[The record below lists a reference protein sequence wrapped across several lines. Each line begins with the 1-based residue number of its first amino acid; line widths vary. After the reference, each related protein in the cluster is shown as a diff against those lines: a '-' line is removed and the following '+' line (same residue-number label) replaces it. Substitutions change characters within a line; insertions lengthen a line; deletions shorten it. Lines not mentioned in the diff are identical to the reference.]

1 VVLETGNAVTMPWLN
16 DVKAV
21 VEAWYPGQEG
31 GAAIADILT
40 GAVNPS
46 GRLPISFPVDSQQN
60 PRPAISGLGAAEG
73 TAVTVSYPEGSNVG
87 YRWFATQGVKPLFPF
102 GFGLSYTHFTASGLK
117 LTQAP
122 APAATLVVTNAGAT
136 AGATAAQIYLL
147 SAAGVPLKRLA
158 GFAKVALSAGESRE
172 ISIAIDPRLL
182 ARWDTPGHQW
192 RIDAGK
198 YVFAIGDSADS
209 LGDTA
214 EISVRSQKL
223 KP

>member
-1 VVLETGNAVTMPWLN
+1 MPWLN

-46 GRLPISFPVDSQQN
+46 GRLPITFPVDLRQN
-60 PRPAISGLGAAEG
+60 PRPAIGGLGAAER
-73 TAVTVSYPEGSNVG
+73 TAVTVSYTEGSNVG
-87 YRWFATQGVKPLFPF
+87 YRWFAAKGAKPLFSF
-102 GFGLSYTHFTASGLK
+102 GFGLSYTHFSASDLK
-117 LTQAP
+117 LTQAS
-122 APAATLVVTNAGAT
+122 APAATLVVTNTGAT
-136 AGATAAQIYLL
+136 LGATAAQIYLV
-147 SAAGVPLKRLA
+147 SAAGVPLKRLV
-158 GFAKVALSAGESRE
+158 GFAKVALSPGESRE
-172 ISIAIDPRLL
+172 ISVAIDPRLL

-198 YVFAIGDSADS
+198 YVFAIGDSADALS
-209 LGDTA
+209 QTA
-214 EISVRSQKL
+214 EISMRSQKL